1 MLQNP
6 TDFIK
11 YSQND
16 EQDYILRYFL
26 SHPPAKFID
35 IGGFDPKAL
44 SNTRCLVEMGWSGVY
59 VEPSPKCMAN
69 FVMEYGDNP
78 KIQLVEKAIATQTGT
93 MQFFE
98 SGGDAVSTFD
108 LKHKDKW
115 SSRVE
120 FKPIEVQTMTMGDLM
135 DEYVH
140 DVTCLS
146 LDVEAMNYLLFLEIP
161 PWFWDQC
168 HLAVIEHDNFYRE
181 MIRILSGFG
190 FRLFGQNAENIIMG
204 KI

>member
-1 MLQNP
+1 M
-6 TDFIK
+6 
-11 YSQND
+11 YSQNN
-16 EQDYILRYFL
+16 EQDFILNYFQNAT
-26 SHPPAKFID
+26 PGKFMD
-35 IGGFDPKAL
+35 IGGFHPTLL
-44 SNTRCLVEMGWSGVY
+44 SNTRCLVERDWAGVY
-59 VEPSPKCMAN
+59 VEPSPLCMAK
-69 FVMEYGDNP
+69 FRTEYEDNP
-78 KIQLVEKAIATQTGT
+78 KIQLVEKAIALQTGT

-115 SSRVE
+115 SSRVQ

-135 DEYVH
+135 DEYGH

-146 LDVEAMNYLLFLEIP
+146 LDVEAMNYMLFLEIP

-168 HLAVIEHDNFYRE
+168 HFAVIEHDNFYRE
-181 MIRILSGFG
+181 MTRILSGFG
-190 FRLFGQNAENIIMG
+190 FSLLGQNAENIIMG